1 VGELAVSRQP
11 LAISV
16 STQLNLIV
24 ILSAAKDL
32 CIPALRNNAWIL
44 RCAQDDNPLLKHR
57 CERLKDQRRQ
67 LCRFCC
73 PFETQIVTGTVNF
86 QQFRPGGNQLPSFFY
101 LLNTPNGSRVPWTN
115 RLRVRR
121 LGRC

>member
-1 VGELAVSRQP
+1 M
-11 LAISV
+11 
-16 STQLNLIV
+16 T
-24 ILSAAKDL
+24 IL
-32 CIPALRNNAWIL
+32 
-44 RCAQDDNPLLKHR
+44 LLKHR

-101 LLNTPNGSRVPWTN
+101 LLNTPKRITGSMDEQAA
-115 RLRVRR
+115 
-121 LGRC
+121 GA